1 MASGC
6 SDESLDSL
14 KQRLAD
20 AKLRLVFARNFSGEI
35 LRDFQSGSISAPTE
49 MFACTQAIRAERFAL
64 REYDRLLRILAN
76 RVLNGNTQAAS
87 S

>member
-1 MASGC
+1 
-6 SDESLDSL
+6 
-14 KQRLAD
+14 
-20 AKLRLVFARNFSGEI
+20 
-35 LRDFQSGSISAPTE
+35 

-76 RVLNGNTQAAS
+76 RVLNGYTQAAS